1 MVLHLLSRSAII
13 TLPWLPSP
21 AFPPSHCHP
30 HSASPLILSRGNSR
44 AKDTRR
50 CRPREFSLIR
60 LALAYRQGRAALAR
74 AFPHPHLPSH
84 TRSHPLRKAIVLG
97 CVLLSA
103 PEFLHHL
110 VNNNPTEDM
119 DNMGANLGLNHGSC
133 IMRKS
138 LSQYGLNYCGI
149 QCCLLFLW
157 RLPAVRT
164 KPSIFFFFQ
173 VLHLVVITSQQRT
186 LLSVFR
192 FLLFVFFSTGNRS
205 SHIRPSFSAMIDCG
219 PTSGP

>member
-157 RLPAVRT
+157 RLSAVRT
-164 KPSIFFFFQ
+164 KPSIFFFKFCISWS
-173 VLHLVVITSQQRT
+173 LHHSKERYYPF
-186 LLSVFR
+186 SVFFCFCF
-192 FLLFVFFSTGNRS
+192 FLQEIDQATFV
-205 SHIRPSFSAMIDCG
+205 RPSRL
-219 PTSGP
+219 